1 MNHSELQ
8 SPNHSPSLMELG
20 RLFFKLG
27 ATSFGGPAVHIA
39 MMEEEVVRRRGWVSK
54 KDFLDLLG
62 ATHLIPGPNSTEMAI
77 HIGYRMA
84 GWPGLL
90 VAGISFI
97 VPAFFIVWL
106 LAWVYVKYGSIPEF
120 QQIFLGI
127 KPVVLAVVLQA
138 LLSLSKT
145 ALKDR
150 VLRALG
156 ALCLGGYLFWKQEI
170 EILLLAGLVNLCL
183 RKESP
188 LKAKVYWI
196 LPFLALGLILSTP
209 FLNSQMYL
217 DLFTNAS
224 DISNTSIFL
233 YFAKVGSVLFGSG
246 YVLLAF
252 LQNHLVDSYHW
263 LTQQQLFDAVAV
275 GQFTPGPVFT
285 TATFIGFLLGG
296 HQGAVVATVGIF
308 LPAFIFVALTAPI
321 ISGLRN
327 SLSASFV
334 LDGLNVASLSLMA
347 GVAFSMGE
355 NTLRSAP
362 AMIVFS
368 LSLLALLKFK
378 VNSFWLVLAGA
389 TMGYL
394 GWV

>member
-1 MNHSELQ
+1 
-8 SPNHSPSLMELG
+8 MELG

>member
-1 MNHSELQ
+1 VNDSEMQ
-8 SPNHSPSLMELG
+8 SSPKSTGLRELCL
-20 RLFFKLG
+20 LFLKLG
-27 ATSFGGPAVHIA
+27 AFSFGGPAVHIA

-77 HIGYRMA
+77 HIGYKMA

-97 VPAFFIVWL
+97 VPAFFIVWF
-106 LAWVYVKYGSIPEF
+106 LAWVYVKYGNIPEF
-120 QQIFLGI
+120 QQVFLGI

-150 VLRALG
+150 ILWVLG
-156 ALCLGGYLFWKQEI
+156 ALCLGSYLFWKQEI
-170 EILLLAGLVNLCL
+170 QILLLAGAVSLCL
-183 RKESP
+183 RKEIP
-188 LKAKVYWI
+188 IKTKFFWA
-196 LPFLALGLILSTP
+196 LPFFALGLIISTP
-209 FLNSQMYL
+209 FLNSQMEL

-224 DISNTSIFL
+224 NISNNSIFL

-263 LTQQQLFDAVAV
+263 MTQQQLFDAVAV

-296 HQGAVVATVGIF
+296 HQGALVATLGIF
-308 LPAFIFVALTAPI
+308 LPAFFFVALTAPF
-321 ISGLRN
+321 ISRLRN
-327 SLSASFV
+327 SISASFV
-334 LDGLNVASLSLMA
+334 LDGLNVASLTLMT
-347 GVAFSMGE
+347 GVAISMGE

-362 AMIVFS
+362 AIFIFC

-378 VNSFWLVLAGA
+378 INSVWLVLGGA
-389 TMGYL
+389 LLGLL